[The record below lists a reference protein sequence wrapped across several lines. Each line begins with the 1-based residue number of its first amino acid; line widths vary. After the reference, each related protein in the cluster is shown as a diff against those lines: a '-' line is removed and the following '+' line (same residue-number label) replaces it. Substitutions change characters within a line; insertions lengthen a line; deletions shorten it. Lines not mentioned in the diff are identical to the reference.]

1 MLYHIAKSARFI
13 FVLLLALALFND
25 CAQHKTART
34 SRKKKKDDYVLTNRI
49 FIGRSSWY
57 GKRFNGRKTAS
68 GERFDMNALTAAHK
82 TLPMGTFLR
91 VKNLDNDK
99 TVIVKVNDRG
109 PFVRGRMLDLS
120 FGAAEKLGFTAN
132 GVTEVEARVVIM
144 AAPAPSSAPEKKP
157 IKVSQNRGENQSNI
171 N

>member
-1 MLYHIAKSARFI
+1 MFYHLAKTTRLI
-13 FVLLLALALFND
+13 FALLLALAFFND
-25 CAQHKTART
+25 CTQHKTAKTTR
-34 SRKKKKDDYVLTNRI
+34 KKKDDYALTDQI

-91 VKNLDNDK
+91 VKNLNNDR

-120 FGAAEKLGFTAN
+120 YGAAEKLGFTAN
-132 GVTEVEARVVIM
+132 GIAEVEARVVIM
-144 AAPAPSSAPEKKP
+144 AAPAPSTKPQKKTM
-157 IKVSQNRGENQSNI
+157 KVSRNRNAERGKLN
-171 N
+171 